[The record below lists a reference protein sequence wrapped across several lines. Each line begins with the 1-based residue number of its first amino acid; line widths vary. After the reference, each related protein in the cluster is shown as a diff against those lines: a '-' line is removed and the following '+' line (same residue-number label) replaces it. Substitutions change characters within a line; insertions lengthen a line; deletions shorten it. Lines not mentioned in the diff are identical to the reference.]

1 MGMNNLIYPVL
12 AVAILT
18 GCGQNEK
25 KGDKAEGN
33 RTSVSITKVTS
44 ERVVVDLKYSGT
56 IEPLQTIPLTFQ
68 INGTVEKVMV
78 QAGDAVKKGQVLAT
92 VEKDN
97 YQSLYDMTYSK
108 YQQAKDAYD
117 RLKKVHDEGS
127 LPEIKWVEMQ
137 TNLEQAKSSLEV
149 SKSNIGKCTMRA
161 PVNAIVGR
169 RNIEPGMSSIS
180 ISSAPIELVE
190 ITSVYVKISVPENE
204 IGKIKKGI
212 KATFIVSALNNA
224 SFEGK
229 VTNVSPVAD
238 VFSRTYEVK
247 ITVPNP
253 QLNLKP
259 GMVCDVTLNMKSEK
273 DLVLVPYGSVTKDGE
288 GNTYVY
294 LVNVGKKKV
303 NKQIVKTGNYEGGN
317 LEILS
322 GLAPGQLIV
331 SEGKEKLMDNSLINL

>member
-1 MGMNNLIYPVL
+1 MNNLIYPTIAMV
-12 AVAILT
+12 ILM
-18 GCGQNEK
+18 GCGQNGKQGGKTE
-25 KGDKAEGN
+25 EN
-33 RTSVSITKVTS
+33 RITVSSTKVTS
-44 ERVVVDLKYSGT
+44 ERVVTNLKYSGT

-68 INGTVEKVMV
+68 INGTVEKVLV

-92 VEKDN
+92 VARDN
-97 YQSLYDMTYSK
+97 YQSLYDMTFSK
-108 YQQAKDAYD
+108 YQQAKDVYD

-127 LPEIKWVEMQ
+127 LPEMKWVEMQ

-149 SKSNIGKCTMRA
+149 SKSNIDKCTMKA

-190 ITSVYVKISVPENE
+190 ITKVYVKISVPENE

-224 SFEGK
+224 SFEGE

-238 VFSRTYEVK
+238 AFSRTYEVK

-259 GMVCDVTLNMKSEK
+259 GMVCDATLNIKSEK
-273 DLVLVPYGSVTKDGE
+273 DLVLVPYGSVTKDE
-288 GNTYVY
+288 DGNTYVY
-294 LVNVGKKKV
+294 LVNVLEKKV
-303 NKQIVKTGNYEGGN
+303 TKQIVKTGNYEGSN

-322 GLAPGQLIV
+322 GLTPGQLIV
-331 SEGKEKLMDNSLINL
+331 SEGKEKLMDNSFINL